1 MYVILKKVTC
11 SNSLIFLFCC
21 KGGNSSGYKK
31 FIEEEGMVDETYN
44 ENLVALFRVQG
55 ISPENMQA
63 IQIDQVWFNDSYI
76 FIHGGALC
84 IFIISYL

>member
-1 MYVILKKVTC
+1 
-11 SNSLIFLFCC
+11 
-21 KGGNSSGYKK
+21 
-31 FIEEEGMVDETYN
+31 MVDETYN

-55 ISPENMQA
+55 TSPENMQA
-63 IQIDQVWFNDSYI
+63 IQVNQVWFNDSYI